1 MILLPVTQVQ
11 AKKSKNY
18 WPKLSDDITAGSA
31 ILMDIDTGTILY
43 KKNINEKCYPESI
56 TKILTTLIDVENFSM
71 DEIVTFSSDA
81 IYNTIS
87 VERSSSIWRD
97 IGEKMTME

>member
-1 MILLPVTQVQ
+1 
-11 AKKSKNY
+11 
-18 WPKLSDDITAGSA
+18 
-31 ILMDIDTGTILY
+31 MDIDTGTILY
-43 KKNINEKCYPESI
+43 KKNINEKCYPASI
-56 TKILTTLIDVENFSM
+56 TKILTTLIAVENCSM

-97 IGEKMTME
+97 IGEKMTMEECLYAVMLGSAMNARMQSQSM

>member
-1 MILLPVTQVQ
+1 MLIICLCMILLPVTQVQ

-43 KKNINEKCYPESI
+43 KKNINEI
-56 TKILTTLIDVENFSM
+56 AENSHK
-71 DEIVTFSSDA
+71 
-81 IYNTIS
+81 NTH
-87 VERSSSIWRD
+87 
-97 IGEKMTME
+97 